1 LTTIACIAGGI
12 GIALKAIDYGWTA
25 WDAFQDS
32 RTLANPNASRSDK
45 LLAGFGLGLA
55 IALEAAEPDD
65 IFPVGLPLDDVG
77 RRALMSGAREALDRG
92 GEEGFQIYIRHHLGG
107 NADAVFNHIGMP
119 QHSIDAAKIFW
130 GRADKPNQ
138 AAIRGWLINDVADV
152 VRNPALTRTH
162 VNHATGNPATYFY
175 RTDGH
180 YAVIDNATGEIIQV
194 SEIGNSNWV

>member
-1 LTTIACIAGGI
+1 MPFLAS
-12 GIALKAIDYGWTA
+12 
-25 WDAFQDS
+25 AFSKCTFS
-32 RTLANPNASRSDK
+32 R
-45 LLAGFGLGLA
+45 GLA
-55 IALEAAEPDD
+55 KTP
-65 IFPVGLPLDDVG
+65 
-77 RRALMSGAREALDRG
+77 
-92 GEEGFQIYIRHHLGG
+92 IYIRHHLGG

-138 AAIRGWLINDVADV
+138 AAVRGWLINDVEDV

-180 YAVIDNATGEIIQV
+180 YAVIDDVTGEIIQV
-194 SEIGNSNWV
+194 SEIGNSNWVDMITNQPIQPITLP